1 MNNPFL
7 KLNLR
12 YLLILTAFAGA
23 ALRIVVFFQN
33 RSLFLD
39 EANLARNIAERRG
52 WDFFEP
58 LSYQQFAPPLFS
70 WLVKASTLL
79 LGNTEFGLRLV
90 PLLAGLA
97 SLYLFYRIATD
108 LIPSFPAQW
117 MAVWIFSF
125 HGQLLR
131 YATECK
137 QYGADVFAALLFI
150 CLALAQSRRP
160 FGWKQA
166 FGWAL
171 FGAAMIWFSM
181 PLVFVLSGVG
191 IYLLF
196 HFWKRKDR
204 KAFWGM
210 GMAIAAWL
218 LSFGLFFLLLLRPD
232 AEGDYLQQ
240 YHQPYFLPLLPGSAA
255 EWSQLG
261 KLLLGLVGDF
271 AGPTLVAQAVG
282 IIGLLVACLP
292 ERLRRQGLLGACL
305 PERRKENSLGTASFN
320 LPPCFRFELLFA
332 PQPTR
337 AVFGSPTLA
346 RQRIRVGHHLGKS
359 GPVRQAGRIAAAGFD
374 GRSSHLFPLFC

>member
-70 WLVKASTLL
+70 WLVKMSTVL

-97 SLYLFYRIATD
+97 SLYLFYRIATE

-150 CLALAQSRRP
+150 YLALAQSRRP

-166 FGWAL
+166 LGWAL

-204 KAFWGM
+204 KALWGM
-210 GMAIAAWL
+210 GLAIAAWL

-240 YHQPYFLPLLPGSAA
+240 YHQPYFLPLLPGSMA

-261 KLLLGLVGDF
+261 KLLLGLVGGFRRADGRGASRGSNRVIGSLP
-271 AGPTLVAQAVG
+271 AGASEG
-282 IIGLLVACLP
+282 G
-292 ERLRRQGLLGACL
+292 
-305 PERRKENSLGTASFN
+305 NSLGTASFN

-332 PQPTR
+332 PQPAR
-337 AVFGSPTLA
+337 AVFDPHTPA
-346 RQRIRVGHHLGKS
+346 RQRIRVGNHLGEKWV
-359 GPVRQAGRIAAAGFD
+359 GTAGWSYCCCWF
-374 GRSSHLFPLFC
+374 